1 MGNMLTATWG
11 GVFAKFH
18 KVCQW
23 QLVRIRLYS
32 ALAIQSGSYT
42 ISLSLCTTGSL
53 IKFCWSAEPS
63 TNYFLFSGRT
73 PPPRL
78 SCLWKP
84 GQYDHHRHKKVLAL
98 RCGTGRWCVLRSRL
112 QWWLLMDHR
121 DLQKSYS
128 MTWAA
133 FQYLRRNV
141 IQPSL
146 PPQGFRYCSLSS
158 QLLFYL
164 LYRGRSRFK

>member
-73 PPPRL
+73 PPHTTFML
-78 SCLWKP
+78 VK
-84 GQYDHHRHKKVLAL
+84 
-98 RCGTGRWCVLRSRL
+98 
-112 QWWLLMDHR
+112 
-121 DLQKSYS
+121 
-128 MTWAA
+128 TWAI
-133 FQYLRRNV
+133 R
-141 IQPSL
+141 S
-146 PPQGFRYCSLSS
+146 PPTQEGVSIALWDWTLVCFKIKVAMMTSYGSS
-158 QLLFYL
+158 WSTKELFIDVGSVPIFEKKCYTTFFAT
-164 LYRGRSRFK
+164 SRF

>member
-53 IKFCWSAEPS
+53 INFCDLPNHPPTIS
-63 TNYFLFSGRT
+63 YFRAA
-73 PPPRL
+73 PPPTTFML
-78 SCLWKP
+78 VK
-84 GQYDHHRHKKVLAL
+84 
-98 RCGTGRWCVLRSRL
+98 
-112 QWWLLMDHR
+112 
-121 DLQKSYS
+121 
-128 MTWAA
+128 TWAI
-133 FQYLRRNV
+133 R
-141 IQPSL
+141 S
-146 PPQGFRYCSLSS
+146 PPTQEDVSIALWDWTLVCFKIKVAMMTSYGSS
-158 QLLFYL
+158 WSTKELFNDV
-164 LYRGRSRFK
+164 GSFPIFEKKCHTTFFATSRF